1 MVRKTGDAKLRIM
14 EMMTSTA
21 MIPEFPFSIF
31 IKLLFFIFYTPVA
44 NFIIR
49 SCVSSR

>member
-1 MVRKTGDAKLRIM
+1 MRKTGEAKLRIT
-14 EMMTSTA
+14 EIITSTA
-21 MIPEFPFSIF
+21 IIPELPFSIF

-44 NFIIR
+44 NFIIL